1 MSHTIEQAITELKNG
16 KFILVC
22 DDKSREDEA
31 DLIMAAQFVT
41 KEHVNFMI
49 NNGRGLIC
57 VPLSNA
63 TAKKLNLPL
72 MVHEHVGTYETAF
85 TISVDVK
92 AGTHTG
98 ISSNDRALTISA
110 LGNADSQASDFV
122 RPGHVFPLIAWDEGV
137 LVRPGHTEASVD
149 LMKLAGLNPVAVL
162 CETLSNEGV
171 PLKGA
176 ELEEFAAQFHI
187 PIISIVDLIEYRR
200 ERSIS

>member
-1 MSHTIEQAITELKNG
+1 LSHTIEQAILTLIAG

-57 VPLSNA
+57 VPLSN
-63 TAKKLNLPL
+63 TIAKKLNLPL
-72 MVHEHVGTYETAF
+72 MVHEHEGTYETAF

-110 LGNADSQASDFV
+110 LGNVNSKAEDFV
-122 RPGHVFPLIAWDEGV
+122 RPGHIFPLIAWDEGV
-137 LVRPGHTEASVD
+137 LVRAGHTEASVD
-149 LMKLAGLNPVAVL
+149 LMKLAGLNQAAVL
-162 CETLSNEGV
+162 CETLSNEGI

-176 ELEEFAAQFHI
+176 ELEAFATQFNI
-187 PIISIVDLIEYRR
+187 PIISIVDLIQYRR
-200 ERSIS
+200 ERQIS